1 MTNQEHGQSHH
12 PLSEPTLFILLSLSG
27 EPRHGYA
34 IMKDVEAMSRG
45 RVNLSTGTLYGA
57 LRRLL
62 EDGWIQRAD
71 GVSTGATGRVRKI
84 YTLTPLGWRTL
95 NAEVARLQML
105 VNAAQLRVAQGQP

>member
-1 MTNQEHGQSHH
+1 MTGQEHLQAHS

-34 IMKDVEAMSRG
+34 IMKDVEVMSRG

-71 GVSTGATGRVRKI
+71 GTSASETGRVRKV
-84 YTLTPLGWRTL
+84 YTLTHRGRRIL

-105 VNAAQLRVAQGQP
+105 VTTAQLRVARGQP